1 MKILRFYWSPDRQ
14 KMMNDQVLSVV
25 RETKTQLIAIDRRN
39 PRCEYRFRKPAN
51 PQTGMHI
58 YQVGKHEKFSQ
69 YHYEICLESGA
80 I

>member
-58 YQVGKHEKFSQ
+58 YQVGKHERFSQ
-69 YHYEICLESGA
+69 YHYEICLE
-80 I
+80 